1 MRRLIDL
8 VVVCAEEEE
17 AEPFLKATQ
26 WTGGGSQP
34 RPVELLPPTY
44 NGPAHF
50 KIGYWQGCSTL
61 FVVSGIGTTNAAT
74 AITAVLQKYE
84 PKAVIVAGTTGGL
97 GEQILTGDLVLSER
111 VLYHE
116 ANATDFGY
124 SAGQVPQ
131 MPEDYQADLALLDL
145 AQNAAEKLGRRNWS
159 GTVGSSNSFVTAALA
174 VGLRATFPNLLA
186 VDMETAAVAQAC
198 WMFGVPWISLRAVSD
213 LCSPEG
219 AGEYDTHAPE
229 AAQTSFRLVEALAAQ
244 LGSVKEP
251 KDDEAEGSAEVAP
264 PSYYPRSSDAE
275 RKPIRRAL
283 ISVWNKTGLTDL
295 ATVLVEEGV
304 ELVGTSSTAAAIA
317 KVGLPVTEVSELTGF
332 PEILGGR
339 VKTLHPTIH
348 SALLARQND
357 AESMK
362 TLDDLGIAPFDLVVA
377 NLYPFADTL
386 SRAHS
391 IESDLTFADCIEMID
406 IGGPTM
412 VRAAA
417 KNNESV
423 AIATDPAQYDAII
436 EALRA
441 GGTTQEERLD
451 LATAAFQTIA
461 DYDISIANW
470 LSDHKVGGGSY
481 WDEYTKRVFADG
493 MAPDLPEDD
502 RGFPEWYGASY
513 RKGEELRYG
522 ENSHQGAALY
532 RPVDDSPEGGG
543 GLGITG
549 AEQLGG
555 KPLSFNN
562 LQDASA
568 AEKAANSFVDGPAV
582 AIIKHA
588 NPCGIAEGATI
599 AETYAKALAC
609 DPLSAFGGV
618 VAANEEVDEAT
629 AEQIARVFTEV
640 VIAPG
645 YSDEALAILRQKK
658 NLRILV
664 SFAPWGERFEKRHIS
679 GGGLLIQQ
687 PDKPGAAE
695 DKADAWKLVAGDPA
709 SEEQLKDLGVAWK
722 AAQYTKSNAIVLVKD
737 GATVGVGMG
746 QVNRLDSARLAVE
759 RANTLADGVNRAK
772 GSVAASDAFFPF
784 PDGLQVLIDAGVTA
798 VVAPGGSIRDQLSI
812 DAANEAGISL
822 YFADRR
828 HFWH

>member
-1 MRRLIDL
+1 MREPIDL
-8 VVVCAEEEE
+8 VVICAEEAE
-17 AEPFLKATQ
+17 AEPFFQSA
-26 WTGGGSQP
+26 QP
-34 RPVELLPPTY
+34 WSVDLLPSTY
-44 NGPAHF
+44 KGPAHF
-50 KIGYWQGCSTL
+50 KLGHWQDCSTL

-74 AITAVLQKYE
+74 AITAVLQQYE
-84 PKAVIVAGTTGGL
+84 PKAVVVAGTTGGL
-97 GEQILTGDLVLSER
+97 GEQIIAGDLVLSER

-131 MPEDYQADLALLDL
+131 MPEDYRADLDLLGL
-145 AQNAAEKLGRRNWS
+145 AQKAAEKLGARNWS
-159 GTVGSSNSFVTAALA
+159 GMVGSSNSFVTAPLA
-174 VGLRATFPNLLA
+174 AGVRETFPNLLA
-186 VDMETAAVAQAC
+186 VDMETAAVAQTC
-198 WMFGVPWISLRAVSD
+198 WMFAVPWISLRAVSD

-219 AGEYDTHAPE
+219 ASEYDAHAPG
-229 AAQTSFRLVEALAAQ
+229 AAQISFSLVEALVAQ
-244 LGSVKEP
+244 LGSVDKS
-251 KDDEAEGSAEVAP
+251 KGDEAEGSVDATS
-264 PSYYPRSSDAE
+264 PSYYPPFSDVE

-283 ISVWNKTGLTDL
+283 ISVWDKTGLTDL
-295 ATVLVEEGV
+295 ATALVKEGV

-317 KVGLPVTEVSELTGF
+317 EAGLPVTEVSELTGF

-357 AESMK
+357 EESMK
-362 TLDDLGIAPFDLVVA
+362 TLADLGIAPFDLVVA
-377 NLYPFADTL
+377 NLYPFSDTL
-386 SRAHS
+386 LRTQS
-391 IESDLTFADCIEMID
+391 IPSDLSFTDCIEMID

-423 AIATDPAQYDAII
+423 AVATNPAQYKRII

-441 GGTTQEERLD
+441 GGTTREERLK

-461 DYDISIANW
+461 DYDIAIANW
-470 LSDHKVGGGSY
+470 LSDHQAGGAEY
-481 WDEYTKRVFADG
+481 WDAFSKLSNATDEAAG
-493 MAPDLPEDD
+493 LPEDNRD
-502 RGFPEWYGASY
+502 LPEWYGASY
-513 RKGEELRYG
+513 RKHQDLRYG
-522 ENSHQGAALY
+522 ENSHQKAAMY
-532 RPVDDSPEGGG
+532 RPTADTSTEPI
-543 GLGITG
+543 GLGV
-549 AEQLGG
+549 AWAQQLGG

-562 LQDASA
+562 LQDATA
-568 AEKAANSFVDGPAV
+568 AEKAADSFFANPAI

-588 NPCGIAEGATI
+588 NPCGIAEGTTI
-599 AETYAKALAC
+599 AEAYAKALAC

-618 VAANEEVDEAT
+618 VAANREIDEAT
-629 AEQIARVFTEV
+629 AEQISHVFTEV

-645 YSDEALAILRQKK
+645 FSPEALEILQKKK
-658 NLRILV
+658 NLRILH
-664 SFAPWGERFEKRHIS
+664 SLGTLDERFDKRHIG
-679 GGGLLIQQ
+679 GGGLLLQQ
-687 PDKPGAAE
+687 PDRPGGPE
-695 DKADAWKLVAGDPA
+695 DQAGAWKLVAGSPVSA
-709 SEEQLKDLGVAWK
+709 EQLADLEVAWR

-746 QVNRLDSARLAVE
+746 QVNRLDSAKLAVE
-759 RANTLADGVNRAK
+759 RANTLADGVNRTN

-812 DAANEAGISL
+812 DAADEAGISL